1 MLDNIFN
8 PNDHFTWG
16 NAFNNTYRGNN
27 SGSPAIK
34 QGVIVNV
41 SRQNHLAQTYDV
53 EELESGALLKGC
65 KYISDMGSFNG
76 TGTFFPLEEG
86 TPVTLSCANGM
97 WDEVFITGVFFTEG
111 NYDSYYQEGKLQ
123 KPGDTENNLEFNQP
137 SGHPNR
143 IVDPTAHI
151 TIYGNKNLTGGFTS
165 PEFTNSIDSK
175 AKSNPLPGIIELRD
189 TVGNIVNY
197 SSGNNITY
205 TEQNVITVSGGT
217 NETKCNKLLEIA
229 NYYNTYA
236 DLLEGTT
243 QIKETSKQQAQATTG
258 IKPIVTASIPAN
270 NNSTLRSPFEQSY
283 FIEQYRKLAQLHLQQ
298 AKNCNELDA
307 ARQNV
312 VNQMENNL
320 GSELP
325 SNPTATEGEITKPNY
340 KPKESKS
347 AVDPNNFGD
356 RIPNKFKPLI
366 VLHETIGNAASVISF
381 FQNPKAE
388 VSYHVMIKLD
398 GELVYFT
405 DPKKRAYGA
414 SPSQF
419 NGEFETRTRTD
430 GKTVKSVNSFAY
442 HISFETP
449 LDGQGTNSE
458 NPTHSGYTEAQY
470 MSAAYHIA
478 KCGVPLNRIA
488 THKDIDIGQGKI
500 DPRSFD
506 KVKFEKVFNSF
517 PKTKEIFFDI
527 PGEED
532 WIKTQGTNTEPTTQ
546 TVSDALYKEADK
558 LVTVENGVKLHPDA
572 AEFYR
577 LLKQAAA
584 REGVNIKL
592 VSGFRS
598 IADQQKIIDNK
609 RKAGQTDAQIFKV
622 NTKPGYSEHHTGYAF
637 DIDDADQPTNLSES
651 FDKTKVYAF
660 MVKNAK
666 KYGFELSYPKGNTTG
681 ITYEPW
687 HWRFIGTNTAKAA
700 LNITETTS
708 PLN

>member
-27 SGSPAIK
+27 SGSPSIK

-65 KYISDMGSFNG
+65 KYISNMGSFNG
-76 TGTFFPLEEG
+76 TGTFYPLEEG

-151 TIYGNKNLTGGFTS
+151 TIYGNKNLTGGFAS
-165 PEFTNSIDSK
+165 PEFTNDINSK

-236 DLLEGTT
+236 NLLEGTT

-258 IKPIVTASIPAN
+258 IKPIVTASSPAN
-270 NNSTLRSPFEQSY
+270 NNSTLRSPFKQSY

-298 AKNCNELDA
+298 AKNCNGLDA
-307 ARQNV
+307 ARQNI

-325 SNPTATEGEITKPNY
+325 STDNPTATEGKVTKPNY
-340 KPKESKS
+340 KPKEIKS
-347 AVDPNNFGD
+347 AVDSNNFGD
-356 RIPNKFKPLI
+356 RTLIKFKPLI
-366 VLHETIGNAASVISF
+366 VLHETVGSADTVISL

-388 VSYHVMIKLD
+388 VSYHVMIKLN

-405 DPKKRAYGA
+405 DPRKRAFGA

-419 NGEFETRTRTD
+419 KGEFETRTRTD

-449 LDGQGTNSE
+449 ADGLGSNS
-458 NPTHSGYTEAQY
+458 NKATHSGYTEAQY

-506 KVKFEKVFNSF
+506 KAKFEKLLKSF
-517 PKTKEIFFDI
+517 PQTKEIFF
-527 PGEED
+527 
-532 WIKTQGTNTEPTTQ
+532 
-546 TVSDALYKEADK
+546 
-558 LVTVENGVKLHPDA
+558 
-572 AEFYR
+572 
-577 LLKQAAA
+577 
-584 REGVNIKL
+584 
-592 VSGFRS
+592 
-598 IADQQKIIDNK
+598 
-609 RKAGQTDAQIFKV
+609 
-622 NTKPGYSEHHTGYAF
+622 
-637 DIDDADQPTNLSES
+637 
-651 FDKTKVYAF
+651 
-660 MVKNAK
+660 
-666 KYGFELSYPKGNTTG
+666 G
-681 ITYEPW
+681 IGDE
-687 HWRFIGTNTAKAA
+687 
-700 LNITETTS
+700 
-708 PLN
+708 